1 MSAGACDTA
10 DVTATLAK
18 RIRGVAR
25 EHRRERL
32 MLEMACID
40 WELSHFDPDSRAT
53 IETRLAE
60 TFAAPAFAR
69 LLEDSVF
76 GRASGD
82 WVPLFRA
89 LGL

>member
-18 RIRGVAR
+18 RIRGVAS

-32 MLEMACID
+32 VLEMACID
-40 WELSHFDPDSRAT
+40 WELSHLDPDSRAM

-69 LLEDSVF
+69 LLEDSVLC
-76 GRASGD
+76 RAGSD
-82 WVPLFRA
+82 WVPLFEA